1 MPTLLFLALCV
12 VGFLLVWYVI
22 GLMLLP
28 WFTKYEASIHAEL
41 GECLGPTCNP
51 TKPERYVGDRGEVR
65 YRYVP
70 LKNVDF
76 ETLKKKHILDEAR
89 WDSAWW
95 LFKLLA
101 IWPRIIS
108 NKSLDKYTSD
118 AVRLKQLESE
128 KAEEEARIQ
137 KYVYQLREE
146 EALEFAK
153 LEMKKD

>member
-1 MPTLLFLALCV
+1 MPTLLFLSLCV

-22 GLMLLP
+22 GLVLLP
-28 WFTKYEASIHAEL
+28 WFTKYEASVHAEV
-41 GECLGPTCNP
+41 GECLGQTCNP
-51 TKPERYVGDRGEVR
+51 TKPERYIGVRGEVC
-65 YRYVP
+65 YRHVP

-76 ETLKKKHILDEAR
+76 EPLMTKHILDEAR

-118 AVRLKQLESE
+118 AVRLKQLEME
-128 KAEEEARIQ
+128 KAKEEARIQ
-137 KYVYQLREE
+137 KYVDQLREE
-146 EALEFAK
+146 EAKVFAQ
-153 LEMKKD
+153 LVIKDN